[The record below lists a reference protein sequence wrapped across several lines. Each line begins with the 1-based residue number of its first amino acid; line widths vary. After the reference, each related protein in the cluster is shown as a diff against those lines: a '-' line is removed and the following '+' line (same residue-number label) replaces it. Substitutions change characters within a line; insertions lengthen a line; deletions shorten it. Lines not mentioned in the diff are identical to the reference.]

1 MKYYLRNSQQGG
13 FEGGCTRS
21 DNRGFGI
28 PEQVVGR
35 VKNYRDFTAFQ
46 IREIVVGGECWSP
59 GNDELEIREAIRGF
73 DHFRQN
79 TVKFLFPGARQKGN
93 HRPDIQIMI
102 DFKLVVRDTL
112 SNGIEYWISH
122 IVYVHPPAFIEINL
136 EGQNAKHLVD
146 ALFYFQNP
154 FLVPCPNLGR
164 DVIKHLYVFL
174 PGIKG
179 RTIGKEIAPWGQVW
193 RTGANEATVFE
204 VSKNVT
210 IAGKTLP
217 KGKYSLYSI
226 PGQKEFVIILNKTWN
241 QSGTEYDKKSDV
253 LRFTA
258 KTLKAPAF
266 SERMTFKI
274 AKTGVVSLIWGNYMV
289 NFTVK

>member
-1 MKYYLRNSQQGG
+1 MKKILTLLLITGLFNG
-13 FEGGCTRS
+13 
-21 DNRGFGI
+21 
-28 PEQVVGR
+28 
-35 VKNYRDFTAFQ
+35 FTACAQ
-46 IREIVVGGECWSP
+46 RASP
-59 GNDELEIREAIRGF
+59 AAKVSQTTTSGV
-73 DHFRQN
+73 
-79 TVKFLFPGARQKGN
+79 T
-93 HRPDIQIMI
+93 
-102 DFKLVVRDTL
+102 
-112 SNGIEYWISH
+112 IS
-122 IVYVHPPAFIEINL
+122 IN
-136 EGQNAKHLVD
+136 
-146 ALFYFQNP
+146 YSS
-154 FLVPCPNLGR
+154 
-164 DVIKHLYVFL
+164 

-241 QSGTEYDKKSDV
+241 QSGTEYDKKTDV

-266 SERMTFKI
+266 AERMTFKI

-289 NFTVK
+289 NFIVK